1 VNVAREHRPQPAT
14 NEIIGRVSELESV
27 RLFLEREGNAP
38 SAFVL
43 QGEPGIGKS
52 TLWNAGTAVA
62 AELGYRVLAATPSA
76 GETQLVFAGL
86 GDLLDEV
93 VHEVLP
99 ALQPPQQHAL
109 QVALLLY
116 EPAGAGVDARSVGSA
131 LLAVLRKLASQR
143 PLLIAI
149 DDVQWLDAPSGSA
162 LEFALRRLRDGPVS
176 LLLGQRSERPSDP
189 PLGLQR
195 MLREERLHR
204 LWLGPLSLGAIQHVL
219 RTRLG
224 ESYPRPLLRRLWA
237 ASRGNPFF
245 ALELARALQSRGTPV
260 TAGDALPVPENLRAL
275 VHQRVAGLPQPVQ
288 QLLRMIAATSSPT
301 LATVE
306 AILGPEGVAQ
316 ALDEGIAAGVV
327 EVDGERIRFAH
338 PLLAAGVYST
348 TGPHERRRLHQRLA
362 ETVTDP
368 DQRARH
374 LAHAAREPSEEVAR
388 ALESA
393 AARSAARGAP
403 AVAAELAEL
412 ALDLTPPPEHE
423 SVALRTLA
431 AAEHHYKAGEL
442 KRMRQLLEPLL
453 PRLQPGRQ
461 RAEALRLL
469 AISREDDFDAAIE
482 LSEQALAEAEGD
494 SAEVVGIAFFLSV
507 AWLIRGDLGRAQH
520 HARIALTSAERVAD
534 PELVA
539 KAIAQLSV
547 IETWTGD
554 VSSGLLE
561 RGVALEQTL
570 ASRPDFFSSPGAA
583 LGRRLF
589 YSDRLDEARARFE
602 DALAEAAKRGDEPSQ
617 VACHLGLSELECR
630 AGNWPRAAEHA
641 ALGYALVEQQGL
653 DQSKGALLYAR
664 ALVDAH
670 LGLVEQARAEAE
682 EGAALSEA
690 AKDQVFSIQNRAV
703 LGFLALSTGDAV
715 EADGHLAPLPAAVA
729 ARFHREPSVYPVLP
743 NAIEAALGVGDVER
757 ARDLVDRLEDD
768 GRHFDSAWA
777 LSQAAR
783 CRGLLAATDGDEQAA
798 LEHFA
803 HALREHE
810 RMPGP
815 FERGRTLL
823 ALGTTERRAKRKRAA
838 RQSLD
843 QALAIFEQL
852 GASVWAERTNAEL
865 ARIGG
870 HTTALGLT
878 PTERRVAELVAK
890 GQKNREV
897 AAALFVSVRAIEAN
911 LTRIYAKLGV
921 RSRSELAHRL
931 ESPEQEQPG

>member
-1 VNVAREHRPQPAT
+1 MNVARERRPMPAA
-14 NEIIGRVSELESV
+14 NEIIGRDSELESV
-27 RLFLEREGNAP
+27 RVFFEREGSVP
-38 SAFVL
+38 SALVL
-43 QGEPGIGKS
+43 QGEPGIGKT
-52 TLWNAGTAVA
+52 TLWNAGIAVA
-62 AELGYRVLAATPSA
+62 TELGYRVLAATPSA
-76 GETQLVFAGL
+76 AETQLVFAGL
-86 GDLLDEV
+86 GDLLGEV
-93 VHEVLP
+93 VHEVL
-99 ALQPPQQHAL
+99 AKLQPPQQHAL
-109 QVALLLY
+109 EIALLLE
-116 EPAGAGVDARSVGSA
+116 EPADAAVDGRTVGSA
-131 LLAVLRKLASQR
+131 LLAALRELASQR
-143 PLLIAI
+143 PLLVAI
-149 DDVQWLDAPSGSA
+149 DDVQWLDAPSASA
-162 LEFALRRLRDGPVS
+162 LEYAFRRLRDEPVS
-176 LLLGQRSERPSDP
+176 LLLGQRSERPCDP
-189 PLGLQR
+189 PLGLER
-195 MLREERLHR
+195 ILREERLGR

-219 RTRLG
+219 RTRLR
-224 ESYPRPLLRRLWA
+224 ETYPRPLLRRLWA
-237 ASRGNPFF
+237 TSRGNPFF
-245 ALELARALQSRGTPV
+245 ALELARALQSRSTPV
-260 TAGDALPVPENLRAL
+260 SARDALPVPENLQDL
-275 VHQRVAGLPQPVQ
+275 VHQRVADLPDPVQ
-288 QLLRMIAATSSPT
+288 QLLRIIAATSSPT

-306 AILGPEGVAQ
+306 AVLGPELFAAG
-316 ALDEGIAAGVV
+316 LDGGIAAGVV
-327 EVDGERIRFAH
+327 EVDGGRIRFAH

-362 ETVTDP
+362 ENVTDP

-374 LAHAAREPSEEVAR
+374 LAHAAGEPSEEVAR
-388 ALESA
+388 ALDKA

-403 AVAAELAEL
+403 AAAAELAEL
-412 ALDLTPPPEHE
+412 ALDLTPPHAHE
-423 SVALRTLA
+423 SVAHRTLE
-431 AAEHHYKAGEL
+431 AAEQHYKAGEL
-442 KRMRQLLEPLL
+442 NRMRQLLEPLL
-453 PRLQPGRQ
+453 PRLRPGRQ

-482 LSEQALAEAEGD
+482 LSEQALAEAEG
-494 SAEVVGIAFFLSV
+494 AGAGVVGIAFFLSV
-507 AWLIRGDLGRAQH
+507 AWLIRGDLERAQQ
-520 HARIALTSAERVAD
+520 HARDALTAAERVED
-534 PELVA
+534 PQLLA

-641 ALGYALVEQQGL
+641 ALGCALVEQQGL

-743 NAIEAALGVGDVER
+743 NAIEAAIGVGDLAR
-757 ARDLVDRLEDD
+757 ARELVDRLEDD

-783 CRGLLAATDGDEQAA
+783 CRGLLAATEGDEQAA
-798 LEHFA
+798 RDHFA
-803 HALREHE
+803 NALREHE

-823 ALGTTERRAKRKRAA
+823 ALGTTERRAKRKRTA
-838 RQSLD
+838 RQSLE

-852 GASVWAERTNAEL
+852 GASVWAERTKAEL

-870 HTTALGLT
+870 HTTSQGLT
-878 PTERRVAELVAK
+878 PTERRVAELVAT

-897 AAALFVSVRAIEAN
+897 AAALFVSVRAVEAN
-911 LTRIYAKLGV
+911 LTRIYAKLGL

-931 ESPEQEQPG
+931 EVPEEEQAR